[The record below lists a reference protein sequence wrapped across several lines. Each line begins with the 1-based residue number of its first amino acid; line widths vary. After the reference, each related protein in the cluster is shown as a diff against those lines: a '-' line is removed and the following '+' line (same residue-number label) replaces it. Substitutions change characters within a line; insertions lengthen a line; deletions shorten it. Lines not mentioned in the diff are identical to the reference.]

1 MVSITYK
8 NQLIIKNNL
17 ESNSMDHNITAAEL
31 KAKHFFKS
39 CMDPQKKIEKL
50 GAKPLMNILDNLIY
64 KNEDSELV
72 INKTF
77 PELLTFIQIKFG
89 LNSLFDFEII
99 DDEKNSTFNNIEV
112 TIKLSRIFFRSL
124 IELNFN

>member
-8 NQLIIKNNL
+8 NQLIIKNSL
-17 ESNSMDHNITAAEL
+17 ESNSIDNNITAAEL
-31 KAKHFFKS
+31 KAKRFFQS
-39 CMDPQKKIEKL
+39 CMDPQKIIEKL
-50 GAKPLMNILDNLIY
+50 GSKPLMNVLNKLMY
-64 KNEDSELV
+64 KNEESELV

-112 TIKLSRIFFRSL
+112 SILKTYQIV
-124 IELNFN
+124 